1 MRRTISL
8 FCLLCMMVLVAFG
21 QSNKQIS
28 ALEKKRK
35 ELLEKIEV
43 TDKLLKDAK
52 LSEKRSTREINLLLE
67 QLRIRRELIQA
78 LNDEID
84 NLNNNIIEKEQAIKR
99 ESAKL
104 KKKQKQYAQSISSM
118 SFRNKSEDKLMFIL
132 SAEDLTQ
139 TYRRIR
145 YLREYSV
152 SRHQQGKEIIETQKA
167 LKIAKAEL
175 ESKKTEKESLRVER
189 QSEENKLK
197 QAESVQKTELV
208 AIKKK
213 QKVLE
218 SDLKT
223 QKEQATSFNRQIEKL
238 IQEEVERAAALARA
252 EAEKAAKAAK
262 AAEAERAAKATKD
275 AELAK
280 SRKKSKDKKIATPT
294 EEAPVVKE
302 VVETRKADSQG
313 GYAMTSSE
321 RELAGSFENNKGR
334 LPFPVAGK
342 GVITGHFGIQ
352 QNAEYKNVQT
362 SNDGIYIETNPGT
375 DARSVFDGTVSKVF
389 VLPGYNTSVMV
400 RHGKYIT
407 IYANLSQVYVKQGDK
422 VKARQSLGRI
432 YTDTDDGNLTKLHFQ
447 IRKET
452 EKLNPESWLDR

>member
-8 FCLLCMMVLVAFG
+8 FCLLFIMVFVAFG
-21 QSNKQIS
+21 QSNKQIN
-28 ALEKKRK
+28 ALENKRK

-43 TDKLLKDAK
+43 TNKLLKDAK

-67 QLRIRRELIQA
+67 QLKIRRELIQA
-78 LNDEID
+78 LDDEIGS
-84 NLNNNIIEKEQAIKR
+84 LNNGINDKEEEIKR

-104 KKKQKQYAQSISSM
+104 KTKQKQYAQSISSM

-132 SAEDLTQ
+132 SAEDLSQ

-145 YLREYSV
+145 YLREYSL
-152 SRHQQGKEIIETQKA
+152 SRHQQGKEIIATQNA

-175 ESKKTEKESLRVER
+175 ESKKTEKEGLRVER
-189 QSEENKLK
+189 QGEENKLK
-197 QAESVQKTELV
+197 EAESVQKTELV

-223 QKEQATSFNRQIEKL
+223 QKEQAASFNRQIEKL
-238 IQEEVERAAALARA
+238 IQEEVERAAALAKA
-252 EAEKAAKAAK
+252 EAEKAAKAE
-262 AAEAERAAKATKD
+262 EAERAAKAARE
-275 AELAK
+275 AETAK
-280 SRKKSKDKKIATPT
+280 SQTKSKDKKIAKSTKET
-294 EEAPVVKE
+294 PVVKK
-302 VVETRKADSQG
+302 VAETRKADSQG

-321 RELAGSFENNKGR
+321 RELAGSFESNKGR
-334 LPFPVAGK
+334 LPFPLTGR

-422 VKARQSLGRI
+422 VKAKQSLGRI

>member
-8 FCLLCMMVLVAFG
+8 FSLLFIMVFVAFG
-21 QSNKQIS
+21 QSNKQIN
-28 ALEKKRK
+28 ALENKRK

-43 TDKLLKDAK
+43 TNKLLKDAK
-52 LSEKRSTREINLLLE
+52 LSEKKSTREINLLLE

-78 LNDEID
+78 LDDEIG
-84 NLNNNIIEKEQAIKR
+84 NLNNGINEKEEEIKTQ
-99 ESAKL
+99 SAKL
-104 KKKQKQYAQSISSM
+104 KTKQKQYAQSISSM

-132 SAEDLTQ
+132 SAEDLSQ

-145 YLREYSV
+145 YLREYSL
-152 SRHQQGKEIIETQKA
+152 SRHQQGKEIITAQNA
-167 LKIAKAEL
+167 LKEAKAEL
-175 ESKKTEKESLRVER
+175 ETKKTEKEGLRVER
-189 QSEENKLK
+189 QGEEGKLK
-197 QAESVQKTELV
+197 EAESVQKTELV

-213 QKVLE
+213 QKGLE
-218 SDLKT
+218 SDLKV
-223 QKEQATSFNRQIEKL
+223 QKEQAASFNRQIDKL
-238 IQEEVERAAALARA
+238 IQEEVERAAALAKA
-252 EAEKAAKAAK
+252 EAEKAEK
-262 AAEAERAAKATKD
+262 AEAERAAKAARE
-275 AELAK
+275 AEAAK
-280 SRKKSKDKKIATPT
+280 SQTKGSSKKIAKPT
-294 EEAPVVKE
+294 KETPVVKK
-302 VVETRKADSQG
+302 VAETRKADSQG

-334 LPFPVAGK
+334 LPIPITGR
-342 GVITGHFGIQ
+342 GIITGHFGIQ

>member
-1 MRRTISL
+1 MRRTSSL
-8 FCLLCMMVLVAFG
+8 FCLLCIMVVVAFG
-21 QSNKQIS
+21 QSNKQIN

-52 LSEKRSTREINLLLE
+52 LSEKKSTREINLLLE

-78 LNDEID
+78 LDDEIG
-84 NLNNNIIEKEQAIKR
+84 NLNKSIADKEEEIRR
-99 ESAKL
+99 ETIKL

-145 YLREYSV
+145 YLREYSL
-152 SRHQQGKEIIETQKA
+152 SRHQQGKEIIATQNA
-167 LKIAKAEL
+167 LKIAKSEL
-175 ESKKTEKESLRVER
+175 ESKKTEKEGLRVER
-189 QSEENKLK
+189 QGEENKLK
-197 QAESVQKTELV
+197 EAESVQKSELV

-218 SDLKT
+218 SDLKK
-223 QKEQATSFNRQIEKL
+223 QKEQAASFNRQIEKL

-252 EAEKAAKAAK
+252 EAAK
-262 AAEAERAAKATKD
+262 AAEAERAAKAARE
-275 AELAK
+275 AELTK
-280 SRKKSKDKKIATPT
+280 SSKKSKDKMVAKSTKETP
-294 EEAPVVKE
+294 AVKE
-302 VVETRKADSQG
+302 IAETRKADSQG

-342 GVITGHFGIQ
+342 GIITGHFGIQ

>member
-8 FCLLCMMVLVAFG
+8 FSLLFIMVFIAFG
-21 QSNKQIS
+21 QSNKQIN
-28 ALEKKRK
+28 ALESKRK
-35 ELLEKIEV
+35 ELLEKIEI
-43 TDKLLKDAK
+43 TNKLLKDAK

-78 LNDEID
+78 LDDEIG
-84 NLNNNIIEKEQAIKR
+84 NLNKGINEKEEEIKR

-104 KKKQKQYAQSISSM
+104 KTKQKQYAQSISSM

-132 SAEDLTQ
+132 SAEDLSQ

-145 YLREYSV
+145 YLREYSL
-152 SRHQQGKEIIETQKA
+152 SRHQQGKEIIVAQNA

-189 QSEENKLK
+189 QGEESKLK
-197 QAESVQKTELV
+197 EAETVQKTELV

-213 QKVLE
+213 QKGLE

-223 QKEQATSFNRQIEKL
+223 QKEQAASFNRQIEKL
-238 IQEEVERAAALARA
+238 IQEEVERAAALAKA
-252 EAEKAAKAAK
+252 EAEKAAKA
-262 AAEAERAAKATKD
+262 EAERAAIAAKE
-275 AELAK
+275 AEAAK
-280 SRKKSKDKKIATPT
+280 SQTKSKDKKIAKSTKET
-294 EEAPVVKE
+294 PVVKK
-302 VVETRKADSQG
+302 VAETRKADSQG

-321 RELAGSFENNKGR
+321 RELAGGFENNKGR
-334 LPFPVAGK
+334 LPFPATGR

-432 YTDTDDGNLTKLHFQ
+432 YTDIDDGNLTKLHFQ